1 MYKCILTKIRQYIF
15 LILTATIFFTATFS
29 KSLSEENVFI
39 IDNVKI
45 EKNLGLDFDRNK
57 FINEAFFLSFKK
69 LMSKIL
75 LSSDFNRIK
84 EVKLKNIKSLINSF
98 QILEESFRN
107 NKYQATYKIFYSDRR
122 VKKFLSKKNISFSQP
137 KNITAVLYPVLFIN
151 DEIQDFDKNFFYN
164 EWNKIQIKS

>member
-45 EKNLGLDFDRNK
+45 EKSLGLDFDRNK
-57 FINEAFFLSFKK
+57 FINEAFLLSFKK

-84 EVKLKNIKSLINSF
+84 EVKLKNISKYALPKANHKIF
-98 QILEESFRN
+98 KLLN
-107 NKYQATYKIFYSDRR
+107 NKYQ
-122 VKKFLSKKNISFSQP
+122 N
-137 KNITAVLYPVLFIN
+137 
-151 DEIQDFDKNFFYN
+151 
-164 EWNKIQIKS
+164 